1 MWDDSALDRLT
12 GSIGTAHSNH
22 VVCLHLCA
30 PGLGFSSIILSLNS
44 YLKPFLS
51 PLGAQSNPSTHA
63 MKLVIL

>member
-12 GSIGTAHSNH
+12 GSIGIAHSNRI
-22 VVCLHLCA
+22 VCLHLCA

-51 PLGAQSNPSTHA
+51 PLRA
-63 MKLVIL
+63 